1 MVPNQSIAKGSI
13 VLFRVYTEKKRG
25 FDQAADRLA
34 EQLRTLPGVQGL
46 TGLRMINRYD
56 LEGIDEDLFKRC
68 LPTVFAQPQT
78 DLVATRLEEALRMKG
93 SENLPPLDSPMLF
106 AVAPLPGQFD
116 QRADSAAQC
125 VQLVGQGARP
135 LVATATVYLLQ
146 GELDAGQ
153 IKAIRNY
160 LVNPV
165 DSRVVGLEQ
174 PKTLAMPDED
184 PDPVPV
190 LEGFRDLGDSELK
203 ALIDKLDLAMDLPD
217 IRFCQ
222 DHYRQEKRDPTLT
235 ELKVIDTYWSD
246 HCRHTTFNTRLERIE
261 ADNPQARSTLEQYR
275 AIREELG
282 RQDRPECLMDMATIG
297 ARYLQKQGILNDM
310 DQSEE
315 VNACTIRT
323 KVDVDGQDQD
333 WLFLFKNETHN
344 HPTEIEPF
352 GGAATCIG
360 GAIRDPLSGRGYVY
374 QAMRV
379 SGAADPRQPLDQTL
393 PGKLPQ
399 SRIVRQAADG
409 YSSYGNQ
416 IGLATGQVREIYH
429 PGYAAKRMEVGAVV
443 AATPADHVI
452 RRRPAPGD
460 LIILVGGRTGRDGI
474 GGATGASKSQ
484 DEQSL
489 ERCGA
494 EVQKGDA
501 PEERKLQRLFRR
513 PEAARLIERCNDFGA
528 GGVAVAVGELA
539 DGLNVDLDRVPLKYQ
554 GLDGTEIAISE
565 SQERMAVAL
574 AAEDAPAFID
584 YARQEDLEATVI
596 AEVTEEPQ
604 LRMTWRSETI
614 VDIPR
619 SFLASNGAPHKADA
633 QVAVPA
639 PYHAPFEVQGNLD
652 ARMKALLTDINVCS
666 QQGLAEQFDST
677 IGAGTVL
684 MPFGGARQLT
694 PAQAMVAKL
703 PVDGHTTTASA
714 MAWGFN
720 PWISSQ
726 DPYTGAYLAVV
737 ESLAKLVASGFSRS
751 QAHLSLQEYYPKPG
765 DDPRRWG
772 LPVAG
777 VLGALQ
783 AQLDLSVG
791 AIGGKDSMSGSFED
805 LDVPPT
811 LISFAVALGRA
822 KNAVSPEF
830 KAADR
835 QIYLLTPEYQEEG
848 LLPDPES
855 LRTVMDQAEALISQG
870 LVDAAATP
878 GYGCIA
884 QNLLEMCLGNRIG
897 LDLASDTAI
906 PALFRPAYGS
916 FILETSGPEPLYI
929 HNSGL
934 HLRLLGHTREDY
946 RLRCGS
952 ESLDLAELEEIRA
965 EGLESI
971 FPYRGQGDPVPTI
984 GRTDRE
990 PGRPAARKTKG
1001 PAKTARPRVVM
1012 PVFPGTNCEFDSA
1025 RAFRDAGAQVDT
1037 VVIRNLNAQDV
1048 AESSR
1053 RLAQAI
1059 RSSQILMLPGGFSG
1073 GDEPD
1078 GSAKLVAS
1086 FLRSHQVA
1094 DALQEL
1100 LHDRDGLVLGVC
1112 NGFQALIKLGLVPYG
1127 KIVTGSPED
1136 PTLAVN
1142 TIGRHQSRLVH
1153 TRISSTRSPWLSACR
1168 VGDIHTMPI
1177 SHGEGRFVAEPGL
1190 LRTLIDRGQVAAQY
1204 VDEQGRPSMNPLIN
1218 PNGSDMAVEAITSP
1232 DGRVLGKMG
1241 HTERSGPDLYLN
1253 VPGKHTQPL
1262 FQSGVDYFAA

>member
-1 MVPNQSIAKGSI
+1 M
-13 VLFRVYTEKKRG
+13 LFRVYTEKKQG
-25 FDQAADRLA
+25 FDQAAERLA

-78 DLVATRLEEALRMKG
+78 DLVATQLEQALRMKG
-93 SENLPPLDSPMLF
+93 DEDLPALDSPMLF

-125 VQLVGQGARP
+125 VQLIGQGARP

-146 GELDAGQ
+146 GDLNAEQ
-153 IKAIRNY
+153 IEAIRNY

-165 DSRVVGLEQ
+165 DSRVVGLEL
-174 PKTLAMPDED
+174 PKTLAMPDDD

-190 LEGFRDLGDSELK
+190 LNGFRDLDDPGLE

-217 IRFCQ
+217 IRFCR

-246 HCRHTTFNTRLERIE
+246 HCRHTTFNTRLERIK
-261 ADNPQARSTLEQYR
+261 ADDPRARAALEHYR
-275 AIREELG
+275 AIRAELG

-297 ARYLQKQGILNDM
+297 AKYLQKRGILNDM

-513 PEAARLIERCNDFGA
+513 REAARLIERCNDFGA

-539 DGLNVDLDRVPLKYQ
+539 DGLSVDLDRVPLKYR

-596 AEVTEEPQ
+596 AEVTEEPR
-604 LRMTWRSETI
+604 LRMTWRSKTI

-619 SFLASNGAPHKADA
+619 AFLASNGAPHKADA

-639 PYHAPFEVQGNLD
+639 PYHAPFEVQGSLD
-652 ARMKALLTDINVCS
+652 ARMRALLTDINVCS

-703 PVDGHTTTASA
+703 PVDGHTTSASA

-751 QAHLSLQEYYPKPG
+751 RAHLSLQEYYPKPG

-772 LPVAG
+772 LPAAG

-811 LISFAVALGRA
+811 LISFAVALGQA
-822 KNAVSPEF
+822 KDAVSPEF

-835 QIYLLTPEYQEEG
+835 QVYLLTPEYREDG
-848 LLPDPES
+848 LLPDAES
-855 LRTVMDQAEALISQG
+855 LRTVMDQVEALISQG

-884 QNLLEMCLGNRIG
+884 QSLMEMCLGNRIG
-897 LDLASDTAI
+897 LDLASDTAVS
-906 PALFRPAYGS
+906 ALFRPAYGS
-916 FILETSGPEPLYI
+916 FILEASGPESLFI
-929 HNSGL
+929 QDSGL
-934 HLRLLGHTREDY
+934 HLRLLGHTREGY
-946 RLRCGS
+946 HLRCGG
-952 ESLDLAELEEIRA
+952 EDLDLAELEEIRA

-990 PGRPAARKTKG
+990 PGRPAVRRAKG
-1001 PAKTARPRVVM
+1001 TFKTARPRVVM

-1037 VVIRNLNAQDV
+1037 VVIRNLNAEDV
-1048 AESSR
+1048 TESSR

-1059 RSSQILMLPGGFSG
+1059 RNSQILMLPGGFSG

-1086 FLRSHQVA
+1086 FLRSSQVA

-1100 LHDRDGLVLGVC
+1100 LQDRDGLVLGIC

-1177 SHGEGRFVAEPGL
+1177 SHGEGRFVAEPSL

-1204 VDEQGRPSMNPLIN
+1204 VDEQGHPSMDPLVN

-1253 VPGKHTQPL
+1253 VPGSRPQPL

>member
-1 MVPNQSIAKGSI
+1 M
-13 VLFRVYTEKKRG
+13 LFRVYTEKKRG

-46 TGLRMINRYD
+46 TGLRIINRYD

-78 DLVATRLEEALRMKG
+78 DLVATRLEQALRMKG
-93 SENLPPLDSPMLF
+93 DEDLPPLDSPMLF

-135 LVATATVYLLQ
+135 LVATATVYLLE
-146 GELDAGQ
+146 GDLDAEQ
-153 IKAIRNY
+153 IQAVRNY

-190 LEGFRDLGDSELK
+190 LDGFRDLADPELE

-217 IRFCQ
+217 VRFCQ

-246 HCRHTTFNTRLERIE
+246 HCRHTTFNTKLERIK
-261 ADNPQARSTLEQYR
+261 ADNPRARATLERYR

-297 ARYLQKQGILNDM
+297 AKYLQKRGILNDV

-484 DEQSL
+484 NEESL

-539 DGLNVDLDRVPLKYQ
+539 DGLNVDLDRVPLKYK

-596 AEVTEEPQ
+596 AEVTEEPR

-619 SFLASNGAPHKADA
+619 SFLASNGAPHEADA
-633 QVAVPA
+633 QVTVPA
-639 PYHAPFEVQGNLD
+639 PYHAPFEVQGSLD
-652 ARMKALLTDINVCS
+652 ARMRALLADINVCS

-714 MAWGFN
+714 MTWGFN

-751 QAHLSLQEYYPKPG
+751 RAHLSLQEYYPKPG

-822 KNAVSPEF
+822 KDAVSPEF
-830 KAADR
+830 KAPNR
-835 QIYLLTPEYQEEG
+835 QVYLLTPEYQEDG

-855 LRTVMDQAEALISQG
+855 LRAVMDQVEALISQG

-884 QNLLEMCLGNRIG
+884 QSLMEMCLGNRIG
-897 LDLASDTAI
+897 LNLASNTAI
-906 PALFRPAYGS
+906 SALFRPAYGS
-916 FILETSGPEPLYI
+916 FILEASGPEPLFI
-929 HNSGL
+929 QDSGL
-934 HLRLLGHTREDY
+934 HLQLLGRTREDY

-952 ESLDLAELEEIRA
+952 EDLDLAELEEIRA
-965 EGLESI
+965 RGLESI

-990 PGRPAARKTKG
+990 HGRPAARRTKG
-1001 PAKTARPRVVM
+1001 TAKTTRPRVVM

-1025 RAFRDAGAQVDT
+1025 RAFRDAGAQVET
-1037 VVIRNLNAQDV
+1037 VVIRNLNAEDV
-1048 AESSR
+1048 TESSR

-1086 FLRSHQVA
+1086 FLRSNQVA
-1094 DALQEL
+1094 NALQEL
-1100 LHDRDGLVLGVC
+1100 LQDRDGLVLGIC

-1136 PTLAVN
+1136 PTLTVN

-1204 VDEQGRPSMNPLIN
+1204 VDEQGRPSMDPLVN

-1253 VPGKHTQPL
+1253 VPGGRPQPL

>member
-1 MVPNQSIAKGSI
+1 M
-13 VLFRVYTEKKRG
+13 LFRVYTEKKQG

-34 EQLRTLPGVQGL
+34 EQLRTLPGVQAL

-56 LEGIDEDLFKRC
+56 LEGLDEALFKRC

-78 DLVATRLEEALRMKG
+78 DLVSTQLEQALRMKG
-93 SENLPPLDSPMLF
+93 DEDLPPLDSPMLF

-125 VQLVGQGARP
+125 VQLIGQGARP

-146 GELDAGQ
+146 GDLDAEQ
-153 IKAIRNY
+153 IEAIRNY

-165 DSRVVGLEQ
+165 DSRIVGLEQ

-184 PDPVPV
+184 PDSVPV
-190 LEGFRDLGDSELK
+190 LDGFRNLDDPELET
-203 ALIDKLDLAMDLPD
+203 LIDKLDLAMDLPD
-217 IRFCQ
+217 VRFCR

-246 HCRHTTFNTRLERIE
+246 HCRHTTFNTRLEQIE
-261 ADNPQARSTLEQYR
+261 ANNPRVRATLGRYR
-275 AIREELG
+275 EIRAELD

-297 ARYLQKQGILNDM
+297 AKYLQKRGILSDL

-323 KVDVDGQDQD
+323 KVNVDGQDQD

-484 DEQSL
+484 NEESL

-574 AAEDAPAFID
+574 AAKDAPAFIE

-596 AEVTEEPQ
+596 AEVTEEPR
-604 LRMTWRSETI
+604 LRMTWRSRTI

-619 SFLASNGAPHKADA
+619 SFLSSNGAPHKADA

-639 PYHAPFEVQGNLD
+639 PYHAPFEVRGNLD
-652 ARMKALLTDINVCS
+652 ARMRALLTDINVCS

-737 ESLAKLVASGFSRS
+737 ESLSKLVASGFSRS
-751 QAHLSLQEYYPKPG
+751 RAHLSLQEYYPKPG

-822 KNAVSPEF
+822 KDTVSPEF
-830 KAADR
+830 KAANR
-835 QIYLLTPEYQEEG
+835 RIYLLAPEYQEEG
-848 LLPDPES
+848 LLPDSES
-855 LRTVMDQAEALISQG
+855 LRTVMDQVEALISQG

-884 QNLLEMCLGNRIG
+884 QSLLEMCLGNRIG

-916 FILETSGPEPLYI
+916 FILETSGPEPLFI
-929 HNSGL
+929 EGSGL
-934 HLRLLGHTREDY
+934 HMRLLGHTRENY

-952 ESLDLAELEEIRA
+952 EDLDLAELEEIRA
-965 EGLESI
+965 RGLEGV

-990 PGRPAARKTKG
+990 SGRPATRRTKE
-1001 PAKTARPRVVM
+1001 AFQTARPRVVM

-1025 RAFRDAGAQVDT
+1025 RAFQDAGAQVDT
-1037 VVIRNLNAQDV
+1037 VVIRNLNAEDV
-1048 AESSR
+1048 TESSR
-1053 RLAQAI
+1053 RLAQGI
-1059 RSSQILMLPGGFSG
+1059 RNSQILMLPGGFSG

-1086 FLRSHQVA
+1086 FLRSNQVA

-1100 LHDRDGLVLGVC
+1100 LQDRDGLVLGVC

-1142 TIGRHQSRLVH
+1142 AIGRHQSRLVH

-1177 SHGEGRFVAEPGL
+1177 SHGEGRFVAEPSL
-1190 LRTLIDRGQVAAQY
+1190 LRTLIERGQVAAQY
-1204 VDEQGRPSMNPLIN
+1204 VDEQGRPSMDPLVN

-1253 VPGKHTQPL
+1253 VPAVRPQPL

>member
-1 MVPNQSIAKGSI
+1 M
-13 VLFRVYTEKKRG
+13 LFRVYTEKKRG

-46 TGLRMINRYD
+46 TGLRIINRYD

-78 DLVATRLEEALRMKG
+78 DLVATRLEQALRMKG
-93 SENLPPLDSPMLF
+93 DEDLPPLNSPMLF

-135 LVATATVYLLQ
+135 LVATATVYLLE
-146 GELDAGQ
+146 GDLDAEQ
-153 IKAIRNY
+153 IKAVRNY

-190 LEGFRDLGDSELK
+190 LDGFRDLADPELE

-217 IRFCQ
+217 VRFCQ

-246 HCRHTTFNTRLERIE
+246 HCRHTTFNTKLERIK
-261 ADNPQARSTLEQYR
+261 ADNPRARATLEHYR

-297 ARYLQKQGILNDM
+297 AKYLQKRGILNDV

-484 DEQSL
+484 NEESL

-539 DGLNVDLDRVPLKYQ
+539 DGLSVDLDRVPLKYK

-596 AEVTEEPQ
+596 AKVTEEPR

-619 SFLASNGAPHKADA
+619 SFLASNGAPHEADA

-639 PYHAPFEVQGNLD
+639 PYHAPFEVQGSLD
-652 ARMKALLTDINVCS
+652 ARMKALLADINVCS

-684 MPFGGARQLT
+684 MPFGGTRQLT

-720 PWISSQ
+720 PWISSK

-751 QAHLSLQEYYPKPG
+751 RAHLSLQEYYPKPG
-765 DDPRRWG
+765 ADPRRWG

-822 KNAVSPEF
+822 KDAVSPEF
-830 KAADR
+830 KAPNR
-835 QIYLLTPEYQEEG
+835 QVYLLTPEYQEDG

-855 LRTVMDQAEALISQG
+855 LRAVMDQVEALISQG

-884 QNLLEMCLGNRIG
+884 QSLMEMCLGNRIG
-897 LDLASDTAI
+897 LNLASNTAI
-906 PALFRPAYGS
+906 SALFRPAYGS
-916 FILETSGPEPLYI
+916 FILETSGPEPLFI
-929 HNSGL
+929 QDSGL
-934 HLRLLGHTREDY
+934 HLQLLGRTREDY

-952 ESLDLAELEEIRA
+952 EDLDLAELEEIRA
-965 EGLESI
+965 RGLESI

-984 GRTDRE
+984 GRTDRKHS
-990 PGRPAARKTKG
+990 RPVTRRTKG
-1001 PAKTARPRVVM
+1001 TAKTARPKVVM

-1025 RAFRDAGAQVDT
+1025 RAFRDAGAQVET
-1037 VVIRNLNAQDV
+1037 VVIRNLNAEDV
-1048 AESSR
+1048 TESSR

-1059 RSSQILMLPGGFSG
+1059 HSSQILMLPGGFSG

-1086 FLRSHQVA
+1086 FLRSDQVA

-1100 LHDRDGLVLGVC
+1100 LQDRDGLVLGVC

-1136 PTLAVN
+1136 PTLTAN

-1204 VDEQGRPSMNPLIN
+1204 VDEQGRPSMDPLVN

-1253 VPGKHTQPL
+1253 VPGGRPQPL

>member
-1 MVPNQSIAKGSI
+1 M
-13 VLFRVYTEKKRG
+13 LFRVYTEKKRG

-34 EQLRTLPGVQGL
+34 EQLRTLPGVKGL
-46 TGLRMINRYD
+46 TGLRMFNRYD
-56 LEGIDEDLFKRC
+56 LEGIDENLFKRC

-93 SENLPPLDSPMLF
+93 DGDLPPLDSPMLF

-125 VQLVGQGARP
+125 VQLVGQSARP

-146 GELDAGQ
+146 GDLNAGQ
-153 IKAIRNY
+153 IEAIRNY

-174 PKTLAMPDED
+174 PKTLAMPDD
-184 PDPVPV
+184 NPDPVPV
-190 LEGFRDLGDSELK
+190 LDGFRDLDDPGLE

-217 IRFCQ
+217 IRFCR

-261 ADNPQARSTLEQYR
+261 ADNPRARATLEHYR
-275 AIREELG
+275 AIRAELG
-282 RQDRPECLMDMATIG
+282 RQDRPECLMDMGTIG
-297 ARYLQKQGILNDM
+297 AKYLQKRGILNDM

-484 DEQSL
+484 NEESL

-539 DGLNVDLDRVPLKYQ
+539 DGLNVNLDRVPLKYQ

-596 AEVTEEPQ
+596 AEVTKEPR
-604 LRMTWRSETI
+604 LRMTWRSDTI

-639 PYHAPFEVQGNLD
+639 PYHAPFEVRGSLD
-652 ARMKALLTDINVCS
+652 ARMRALLADINVCS

-751 QAHLSLQEYYPKPG
+751 RAHLSLQEYYPKPG

-811 LISFAVALGRA
+811 LISFAVALGQA
-822 KNAVSPEF
+822 KDAISPEF

-835 QIYLLTPEYQEEG
+835 QVYLLAPEYQEDG

-855 LRTVMDQAEALISQG
+855 LRTVMDQVETLISQG
-870 LVDAAATP
+870 LVDAVATP
-878 GYGCIA
+878 GYGCMA
-884 QNLLEMCLGNRIG
+884 QSLMEMCLGNKIG
-897 LDLASDTAI
+897 LDMAANTAI
-906 PALFRPAYGS
+906 SALFRPAYGS
-916 FILETSGPEPLYI
+916 FILEASGPEPLFI
-929 HNSGL
+929 QDSGL
-934 HLRLLGHTREDY
+934 HLHLLGHTREDY
-946 RLRCGS
+946 RMRCGS
-952 ESLDLAELEEIRA
+952 EDLDLAELEEIRA
-965 EGLESI
+965 KGLESI
-971 FPYRGQGDPVPTI
+971 FPYRGHGDPVPTI

-990 PGRPAARKTKG
+990 PGRPAVRRSKG
-1001 PAKTARPRVVM
+1001 TSKTAHPRVVM

-1037 VVIRNLNAQDV
+1037 VVIRNLNAEDV
-1048 AESSR
+1048 TESSR

-1086 FLRSHQVA
+1086 FLRSNQVA

-1100 LHDRDGLVLGVC
+1100 LQDRDGLVLGVC

-1142 TIGRHQSRLVH
+1142 AIGRHQSRLVH

-1168 VGDIHTMPI
+1168 VGEIHTMPI

-1204 VDEQGRPSMNPLIN
+1204 VDEQGRPSMDRLVN

>member
-1 MVPNQSIAKGSI
+1 M
-13 VLFRVYTEKKRG
+13 LFRVYTEKKRG

-34 EQLRTLPGVQGL
+34 QQLRTLPGVHGL
-46 TGLRMINRYD
+46 TGLRMFNRYD

-93 SENLPPLDSPMLF
+93 DGDLLPLDSPMLF

-125 VQLVGQGARP
+125 VQLIGQGARP

-146 GELDAGQ
+146 GDLNTEQ
-153 IKAIRNY
+153 IEAIRNY

-174 PKTLAMPDED
+174 PKTLAMPDD
-184 PDPVPV
+184 NPDPVPV
-190 LEGFRDLGDSELK
+190 LDRFRDLEDPELE

-217 IRFCQ
+217 VRFCQ

-246 HCRHTTFNTRLERIE
+246 HCRHTTFNTRLERID
-261 ADNPQARSTLEQYR
+261 ADNPRVRATLEHYR
-275 AIREELG
+275 AIRAELG

-297 ARYLQKQGILNDM
+297 AKYLQKRGILNDV

-484 DEQSL
+484 NEESL

-574 AAEDAPAFID
+574 AAKDAPAFIE

-596 AEVTEEPQ
+596 AEVTEEPR
-604 LRMTWRSETI
+604 LRMTWRSRTI

-619 SFLASNGAPHKADA
+619 SFLGSNGAPHKADA

-639 PYHAPFEVQGNLD
+639 PYHAPFEVRGNLD
-652 ARMKALLTDINVCS
+652 ARMRALLTDINVCS

-737 ESLAKLVASGFSRS
+737 ESLSKLVASGFSRS
-751 QAHLSLQEYYPKPG
+751 RAHLSLQEYYPKPG
-765 DDPRRWG
+765 DNPRRWG

-822 KNAVSPEF
+822 KDTVSPEF
-830 KAADR
+830 KAANR
-835 QIYLLTPEYQEEG
+835 RIYLLAPEYQEEG
-848 LLPDPES
+848 LLPDSES
-855 LRTVMDQAEALISQG
+855 LRTVMDQVEALISQG

-884 QNLLEMCLGNRIG
+884 QSLLEMCLGNRIG

-906 PALFRPAYGS
+906 SALFRPAYGS
-916 FILETSGPEPLYI
+916 FILETSGPEPLFI
-929 HNSGL
+929 ESSGL
-934 HLRLLGHTREDY
+934 HMRLLGHTRENY

-952 ESLDLAELEEIRA
+952 EDLDLAELEEIRA
-965 EGLESI
+965 RGLEGV

-990 PGRPAARKTKG
+990 SGRPATRRTREAFQ
-1001 PAKTARPRVVM
+1001 TARPRVVM

-1025 RAFRDAGAQVDT
+1025 RAFQDAGAQVDT
-1037 VVIRNLNAQDV
+1037 VVIRNLNAEDV
-1048 AESSR
+1048 TESSR
-1053 RLAQAI
+1053 RLAQGI
-1059 RSSQILMLPGGFSG
+1059 RNSQILMLPGGFSG

-1086 FLRSHQVA
+1086 FLRSNQVA

-1100 LHDRDGLVLGVC
+1100 LQDRDGLVLGVC

-1142 TIGRHQSRLVH
+1142 AIGRHQSRLVH

-1177 SHGEGRFVAEPGL
+1177 SHGEGRFVAEPSL
-1190 LRTLIDRGQVAAQY
+1190 LRTLIERGQVAAQY
-1204 VDEQGRPSMNPLIN
+1204 VDEQGRPSMDPLVN

-1253 VPGKHTQPL
+1253 VPAVRPQPL

>member
-1 MVPNQSIAKGSI
+1 M
-13 VLFRVYTEKKRG
+13 LFRVYTEKKQG
-25 FDQAADRLA
+25 FDQAAERLA

-56 LEGIDEDLFKRC
+56 LEGIDEDLFERC

-78 DLVATRLEEALRMKG
+78 DLVATKLEQALRMKG
-93 SENLPPLDSPMLF
+93 DEDLPSLDSPMLF

-125 VQLVGQGARP
+125 VQLIGQGARP

-146 GELDAGQ
+146 GDLNAGQ
-153 IKAIRNY
+153 IEAIRNY

-174 PKTLAMPDED
+174 PKTLALPDDD
-184 PDPVPV
+184 PDPVPA
-190 LEGFRDLGDSELK
+190 LDGFRDLDDPGLE

-217 IRFCQ
+217 VRFCR

-246 HCRHTTFNTRLERIE
+246 HCRHTTFNTRLERID
-261 ADNPQARSTLEQYR
+261 ADNPRARDTLERYR
-275 AIREELG
+275 TIREELG

-297 ARYLQKQGILNDM
+297 AKYLQKRGILNDV

-399 SRIVRQAADG
+399 RRIVRQAADG

-539 DGLNVDLDRVPLKYQ
+539 DGLSVDLDRVPLKYR

-574 AAEDAPAFID
+574 AAEDAPTFIE

-596 AEVTEEPQ
+596 AKVTEEPR
-604 LRMTWRSETI
+604 LRMTWRSKTI

-619 SFLASNGAPHKADA
+619 AFLASNGAPHKADA
-633 QVAVPA
+633 QVPVPA
-639 PYHAPFEVQGNLD
+639 PYHAPFEVQGGLD
-652 ARMKALLTDINVCS
+652 ARMRALLTDINVCS

-751 QAHLSLQEYYPKPG
+751 RAHLSLQEYYPKPG
-765 DDPRRWG
+765 ADPRRWG

-811 LISFAVALGRA
+811 LISFAVALGQA
-822 KNAVSPEF
+822 KDAVSPEF

-835 QIYLLTPEYQEEG
+835 QVYLLTPEYREDG

-855 LRTVMDQAEALISQG
+855 LRTVMNQVETLISQG

-878 GYGCIA
+878 GYGCMA
-884 QNLLEMCLGNRIG
+884 QSLMEMCLGNRIG
-897 LDLASDTAI
+897 LDLAPDTAI

-916 FILETSGPEPLYI
+916 FILEASGPEPLSI
-929 HNSGL
+929 QDSGL

-952 ESLDLAELEEIRA
+952 EDLDLAGLEEIRA
-965 EGLESI
+965 RGLESI

-984 GRTDRE
+984 GRTDRQS
-990 PGRPAARKTKG
+990 GRPAAHRAKG
-1001 PAKTARPRVVM
+1001 TSMTARPKVVM

-1025 RAFRDAGAQVDT
+1025 RAFRDAGAQVET
-1037 VVIRNLNAQDV
+1037 VVIRNLNAKDV
-1048 AESSR
+1048 TESSR

-1059 RSSQILMLPGGFSG
+1059 RNSQILMLPGGFSG

-1086 FLRSHQVA
+1086 FLRSNQVA

-1100 LHDRDGLVLGVC
+1100 LQDRDGLVLGVC

-1127 KIVTGSPED
+1127 KIVTGSSED
-1136 PTLAVN
+1136 PTLVVN

-1177 SHGEGRFVAEPGL
+1177 SHGEGRFVAQPGL

-1204 VDEQGRPSMNPLIN
+1204 VDGQGRPSMDPLVN

-1253 VPGKHTQPL
+1253 VPGKNTQPL

>member
-1 MVPNQSIAKGSI
+1 M
-13 VLFRVYTEKKRG
+13 LFRVYTEKKQG
-25 FDQAADRLA
+25 FDQAAERLA

-46 TGLRMINRYD
+46 TGLRMFNRYD

-68 LPTVFAQPQT
+68 VPTVFAQPQT
-78 DLVATRLEEALRMKG
+78 DLVVTRLEEALRMKG
-93 SENLPPLDSPMLF
+93 DGDLPPLDSPMLF

-146 GELDAGQ
+146 GDLNAGQ
-153 IKAIRNY
+153 IEAIRNY

-174 PKTLAMPDED
+174 PKTLAMPDD
-184 PDPVPV
+184 NPDPVPV
-190 LEGFRDLGDSELK
+190 LDGFRDLDDPELE

-217 IRFCQ
+217 IRFCR

-261 ADNPQARSTLEQYR
+261 ADNPRAHATLEHYR
-275 AIREELG
+275 AIRAELG
-282 RQDRPECLMDMATIG
+282 RQDLPECLMDMGTIG
-297 ARYLQKQGILNDM
+297 AKYLQKRGILNDM

-484 DEQSL
+484 NEESL

-574 AAEDAPAFID
+574 PAEDAPAFINC
-584 YARQEDLEATVI
+584 ARQEDLEATVI
-596 AEVTEEPQ
+596 AEVTKEPR
-604 LRMTWRSETI
+604 LRMTWRSDTI

-619 SFLASNGAPHKADA
+619 SFLSSNGAPHKADA

-639 PYHAPFEVQGNLD
+639 PYHAPFEVQGSLD
-652 ARMKALLTDINVCS
+652 ARMRALLADINVCS

-677 IGAGTVL
+677 IGAGTIL

-751 QAHLSLQEYYPKPG
+751 RAHLSLQEYYPKPG

-811 LISFAVALGRA
+811 LISFAVALGQA
-822 KNAVSPEF
+822 KDAISPEF

-835 QIYLLTPEYQEEG
+835 QVYLLAPDYQEDG

-855 LRTVMDQAEALISQG
+855 LRTVMDQAEALISQD

-878 GYGCIA
+878 GYGCMA
-884 QNLLEMCLGNRIG
+884 QSLMEMCLGNKIG
-897 LDLASDTAI
+897 LDMAANTAI
-906 PALFRPAYGS
+906 SALFRPAYGS
-916 FILETSGPEPLYI
+916 FILEASGPEPLFI
-929 HNSGL
+929 QDSGL
-934 HLRLLGHTREDY
+934 HLHLLGHTREDY

-952 ESLDLAELEEIRA
+952 EDLDLAELEEIRA
-965 EGLESI
+965 RGLESI
-971 FPYRGQGDPVPTI
+971 FLYRGHGDPVPTI

-990 PGRPAARKTKG
+990 SGRPAARRSKG
-1001 PAKTARPRVVM
+1001 TSKTAHPRVVM

-1037 VVIRNLNAQDV
+1037 VVIRNLNAEDV
-1048 AESSR
+1048 TESSR

-1059 RSSQILMLPGGFSG
+1059 HSSQILMLPGGFSG

-1086 FLRSHQVA
+1086 FLRSNQVA

-1100 LHDRDGLVLGVC
+1100 LQDRDGLVLGVC

-1142 TIGRHQSRLVH
+1142 AIGRHQSRLVH

-1168 VGDIHTMPI
+1168 VGEIHTMPI

-1204 VDEQGRPSMNPLIN
+1204 VDEQGRPSMDPLVN

>member
-1 MVPNQSIAKGSI
+1 M
-13 VLFRVYTEKKRG
+13 LFRVYTEKKRG

-46 TGLRMINRYD
+46 TGLRIINRYD

-78 DLVATRLEEALRMKG
+78 DLVATQLEQALRMKG
-93 SENLPPLDSPMLF
+93 DEDLPPLDSPMLF

-135 LVATATVYLLQ
+135 LVATATVYLLE
-146 GELDAGQ
+146 GDLDAEQ
-153 IKAIRNY
+153 IKAVRNY

-190 LEGFRDLGDSELK
+190 LDGFRDLADPELK

-217 IRFCQ
+217 VRFCQ

-246 HCRHTTFNTRLERIE
+246 HCRHTTFNTKLERIK
-261 ADNPQARSTLEQYR
+261 ADNPRARATLERYR

-297 ARYLQKQGILNDM
+297 AKYLQKRGILNDV

-484 DEQSL
+484 NEESL

-539 DGLNVDLDRVPLKYQ
+539 DGLNVDLDRVPLKYK

-596 AEVTEEPQ
+596 AEVTEEPR

-619 SFLASNGAPHKADA
+619 SFLASNGAPHEADA
-633 QVAVPA
+633 QVTVPA
-639 PYHAPFEVQGNLD
+639 PYHAPFEVQGSLD
-652 ARMKALLTDINVCS
+652 ARMKALLADINVCS

-684 MPFGGARQLT
+684 MPFGGTRQLT

-720 PWISSQ
+720 PWISSK

-751 QAHLSLQEYYPKPG
+751 RAHLSLQEYYPKPG
-765 DDPRRWG
+765 ADPRRWG

-811 LISFAVALGRA
+811 LISFAVALGQA
-822 KNAVSPEF
+822 KDAVSPEF
-830 KAADR
+830 KAPNR
-835 QIYLLTPEYQEEG
+835 QVYLLTPEYQEDG

-855 LRTVMDQAEALISQG
+855 LRAVMDQVEALISQG

-884 QNLLEMCLGNRIG
+884 QSLMEMCLGNRIG
-897 LDLASDTAI
+897 LNLASNTAI
-906 PALFRPAYGS
+906 SALFRPAYGS
-916 FILETSGPEPLYI
+916 FILETSGPEPLFI
-929 HNSGL
+929 QDSGL
-934 HLRLLGHTREDY
+934 HLQLLGRTREDY

-952 ESLDLAELEEIRA
+952 EDLDLAELEEIRA
-965 EGLESI
+965 RGLESI
-971 FPYRGQGDPVPTI
+971 FPYRGQGGPVPTI

-990 PGRPAARKTKG
+990 PGRPATRRTKG
-1001 PAKTARPRVVM
+1001 TAKTARPRVVM

-1025 RAFRDAGAQVDT
+1025 RAFRDAGAQVET
-1037 VVIRNLNAQDV
+1037 VVIRNLNAEDV
-1048 AESSR
+1048 TESSR

-1059 RSSQILMLPGGFSG
+1059 HSSQILMLPGGFSG

-1086 FLRSHQVA
+1086 FLRSDQVA

-1100 LHDRDGLVLGVC
+1100 LQDRDGLVLGVC

-1136 PTLAVN
+1136 PTLTAN

-1204 VDEQGRPSMNPLIN
+1204 VDEQGRPSMDPLVN

-1253 VPGKHTQPL
+1253 VPGGRPQPL

>member
-1 MVPNQSIAKGSI
+1 M
-13 VLFRVYTEKKRG
+13 LFRVYTEKKRG

-46 TGLRMINRYD
+46 TGLRIINRYD

-78 DLVATRLEEALRMKG
+78 DLVATRLEQALRMKG
-93 SENLPPLDSPMLF
+93 DEDLPPLDSPMLF

-135 LVATATVYLLQ
+135 LVATATVYLLE
-146 GELDAGQ
+146 GDLDAEQ
-153 IKAIRNY
+153 IKAVRNY

-190 LEGFRDLGDSELK
+190 LDGFRDLADPGLE

-217 IRFCQ
+217 VRFCQ
-222 DHYRQEKRDPTLT
+222 DHYRKEKRDPTLT

-246 HCRHTTFNTRLERIE
+246 HCRHTTFNTKLERIK
-261 ADNPQARSTLEQYR
+261 ADNPRARATLEHYR

-297 ARYLQKQGILNDM
+297 AKYLQKRGILNDV

-484 DEQSL
+484 NEESL

-539 DGLNVDLDRVPLKYQ
+539 DGLNVDLDRVPLKYK

-574 AAEDAPAFID
+574 AAEDASAFID

-596 AEVTEEPQ
+596 AEVTEEPR

-619 SFLASNGAPHKADA
+619 SFLASNGAPHEADA
-633 QVAVPA
+633 QVMVPA
-639 PYHAPFEVQGNLD
+639 PYHAPFEVQGSLD
-652 ARMKALLTDINVCS
+652 ARMKALLADINVCS

-720 PWISSQ
+720 PWISSK

-751 QAHLSLQEYYPKPG
+751 RAHLSLQEYYPKPG
-765 DDPRRWG
+765 ADPRRWG

-811 LISFAVALGRA
+811 LISFAVALGQA
-822 KNAVSPEF
+822 KDAVSPEF
-830 KAADR
+830 KAPNR
-835 QIYLLTPEYQEEG
+835 QVYLLTPEYQEDG

-855 LRTVMDQAEALISQG
+855 LRAVMDQVEALISQG

-884 QNLLEMCLGNRIG
+884 QSLMEMCLGNRIG
-897 LDLASDTAI
+897 LNLASNTAI
-906 PALFRPAYGS
+906 SALFRPAYGS
-916 FILETSGPEPLYI
+916 FILETSGPEPLFI
-929 HNSGL
+929 QDSGL
-934 HLRLLGHTREDY
+934 HLQLLGRTREDY
-946 RLRCGS
+946 HLRCGS
-952 ESLDLAELEEIRA
+952 EDLDLAELEEIRA
-965 EGLESI
+965 RGLESI

-990 PGRPAARKTKG
+990 HGRPATRRTKG
-1001 PAKTARPRVVM
+1001 TAKTARPRVVM

-1025 RAFRDAGAQVDT
+1025 RAFWDAGAQVET
-1037 VVIRNLNAQDV
+1037 VVIRNLNAEDV
-1048 AESSR
+1048 TESSR

-1059 RSSQILMLPGGFSG
+1059 HSSQILMLPGGFSG

-1086 FLRSHQVA
+1086 FLRSDQVA

-1100 LHDRDGLVLGVC
+1100 LQDRDGLVLGVC

-1136 PTLAVN
+1136 PTLTAN

-1204 VDEQGRPSMNPLIN
+1204 VDEHGRPSMDPLVN

-1253 VPGKHTQPL
+1253 VPGSRPQPL

>member
-1 MVPNQSIAKGSI
+1 M
-13 VLFRVYTEKKRG
+13 LFRVYTEKKRG

-78 DLVATRLEEALRMKG
+78 DLVATRLEQALRMKG
-93 SENLPPLDSPMLF
+93 DEDLPPLDSPMLF

-135 LVATATVYLLQ
+135 LVATATVYLLE
-146 GELDAGQ
+146 GDLDAEQ
-153 IKAIRNY
+153 IKAVRNY

-174 PKTLAMPDED
+174 PKTLSMPDED

-190 LEGFRDLGDSELK
+190 LGGFRDLGDPELE

-217 IRFCQ
+217 VRFCQ
-222 DHYRQEKRDPTLT
+222 NHYRQEKRDPTLT

-246 HCRHTTFNTRLERIE
+246 HCRHTTFNTKLERIK
-261 ADNPQARSTLEQYR
+261 ADNPRARATLEHYR

-297 ARYLQKQGILNDM
+297 AKYLQKRGILNDV

-484 DEQSL
+484 NEESL

-539 DGLNVDLDRVPLKYQ
+539 DGLNVDLDRVPLKYK

-574 AAEDAPAFID
+574 AAEDASAFID

-596 AEVTEEPQ
+596 AEVTEEPR

-619 SFLASNGAPHKADA
+619 SFLASNGAPHEADA
-633 QVAVPA
+633 QVTVPA
-639 PYHAPFEVQGNLD
+639 PYHAPFEVQGSLD
-652 ARMKALLTDINVCS
+652 ARMKALLADINVCS

-720 PWISSQ
+720 PWISSK

-751 QAHLSLQEYYPKPG
+751 RAHLSLQEYYPKPG
-765 DDPRRWG
+765 ADPRRWG

-822 KNAVSPEF
+822 KDAVSPEF
-830 KAADR
+830 KAPNR
-835 QIYLLTPEYQEEG
+835 QVYLLTPEYQEDG

-855 LRTVMDQAEALISQG
+855 LRAVMDQVEALISQG

-884 QNLLEMCLGNRIG
+884 QALMEMCLGNRIG
-897 LDLASDTAI
+897 LNLASNTAI
-906 PALFRPAYGS
+906 SALFRPAYGS
-916 FILETSGPEPLYI
+916 FILETSGPEPLFI
-929 HNSGL
+929 QDSGL
-934 HLRLLGHTREDY
+934 HLQLLGRTREDY

-952 ESLDLAELEEIRA
+952 EDLDLAELEEIRA
-965 EGLESI
+965 RGLESI

-990 PGRPAARKTKG
+990 HSRPVTRRTKG
-1001 PAKTARPRVVM
+1001 TAKTARPKVVM

-1025 RAFRDAGAQVDT
+1025 RAFRDAGAQVET
-1037 VVIRNLNAQDV
+1037 VVIRNLNAEDV
-1048 AESSR
+1048 TESSR

-1086 FLRSHQVA
+1086 FLRSDQVA

-1100 LHDRDGLVLGVC
+1100 LQDRDGLVLGVC

-1136 PTLAVN
+1136 PTLTAN

-1204 VDEQGRPSMNPLIN
+1204 VDEQGRPSMDPLVN

-1253 VPGKHTQPL
+1253 VPGKRTQPL

>member
-1 MVPNQSIAKGSI
+1 M
-13 VLFRVYTEKKRG
+13 LFRVYTEKKRG

-46 TGLRMINRYD
+46 TGLRMLNRYD
-56 LEGIDEDLFKRC
+56 LEGLDEALFKRC

-78 DLVATRLEEALRMKG
+78 DLVSTQLEQALRMKG
-93 SENLPPLDSPMLF
+93 DEDLPPLDSPMLF

-125 VQLVGQGARP
+125 VQLIGQSARP

-146 GELDAGQ
+146 GDLDAEQ
-153 IKAIRNY
+153 IEAIRNY

-184 PDPVPV
+184 PDSVPV
-190 LEGFRDLGDSELK
+190 LDGFRNLDDPELET
-203 ALIDKLDLAMDLPD
+203 LIDKLNLAMDLPD
-217 IRFCQ
+217 VRFCR

-246 HCRHTTFNTRLERIE
+246 HCRHTTFNTRLEQIE
-261 ADNPQARSTLEQYR
+261 ANNPRVRATLGRYR
-275 AIREELG
+275 EIRAELD

-297 ARYLQKQGILNDM
+297 AKYLQKRGILSDL

-323 KVDVDGQDQD
+323 KVDVDGQDQE

-484 DEQSL
+484 NEESL

-574 AAEDAPAFID
+574 AAKDAPAFIE

-596 AEVTEEPQ
+596 AEVTEEPR
-604 LRMTWRSETI
+604 LRMTWRSRTI

-619 SFLASNGAPHKADA
+619 SFLGSNGAPHKADA

-639 PYHAPFEVQGNLD
+639 PYHAPFEVRGNLD
-652 ARMKALLTDINVCS
+652 ARMRALLTDINVCS

-737 ESLAKLVASGFSRS
+737 ESLSKLVASGFSRS
-751 QAHLSLQEYYPKPG
+751 RAHLSLQEYYPKPG
-765 DDPRRWG
+765 DNPRRWG

-822 KNAVSPEF
+822 KDTVSPEF
-830 KAADR
+830 KAANR
-835 QIYLLTPEYQEEG
+835 RIYLLAPEYQEEG
-848 LLPDPES
+848 LLPDSES
-855 LRTVMDQAEALISQG
+855 LRTVMDQVEALISQG

-884 QNLLEMCLGNRIG
+884 QSLLEMCLGNRIG

-906 PALFRPAYGS
+906 SALFRPAYGS
-916 FILETSGPEPLYI
+916 FILETSGPEPLFI
-929 HNSGL
+929 EGSGL
-934 HLRLLGHTREDY
+934 HMRLLGHTRENY

-952 ESLDLAELEEIRA
+952 EDLDLAELEEIRA
-965 EGLESI
+965 RGLEGV

-990 PGRPAARKTKG
+990 SGRPATRRTREAFQ
-1001 PAKTARPRVVM
+1001 TARPRVVM

-1025 RAFRDAGAQVDT
+1025 RAFQDAGAQVDT
-1037 VVIRNLNAQDV
+1037 VVIRNLNAEDV
-1048 AESSR
+1048 TESSR
-1053 RLAQAI
+1053 RLAQGI
-1059 RSSQILMLPGGFSG
+1059 RNSQILMLPGGFSG

-1086 FLRSHQVA
+1086 FLRSNQVA

-1100 LHDRDGLVLGVC
+1100 LQDRDGLVLGVC

-1142 TIGRHQSRLVH
+1142 AIGRHQSRLVH

-1177 SHGEGRFVAEPGL
+1177 SHSEGRFVAEPGL
-1190 LRTLIDRGQVAAQY
+1190 LRTLIERGQVAAQY
-1204 VDEQGRPSMNPLIN
+1204 VDEQGRPSMDPLVN

-1253 VPGKHTQPL
+1253 VPGGRPQPL

>member
-1 MVPNQSIAKGSI
+1 M
-13 VLFRVYTEKKRG
+13 LFRVYTEKKRG
-25 FDQAADRLA
+25 FDQAAERLA

-78 DLVATRLEEALRMKG
+78 DLVATQLEQALRMKG
-93 SENLPPLDSPMLF
+93 DEDLPALDSPMLF

-125 VQLVGQGARP
+125 VQLIGQGARP

-146 GELDAGQ
+146 GDLNAEQ
-153 IKAIRNY
+153 IEAIRNY

-165 DSRVVGLEQ
+165 DSRVVGLEL
-174 PKTLAMPDED
+174 PKTLAMPDDD

-190 LEGFRDLGDSELK
+190 LNGFRDLDDPGLE

-217 IRFCQ
+217 VRFCR

-261 ADNPQARSTLEQYR
+261 ADNPRARATLEHYR
-275 AIREELG
+275 AIRAELG

-297 ARYLQKQGILNDM
+297 AKYLQKRGILNDM

-460 LIILVGGRTGRDGI
+460 LIVLVGGRTGRDGI

-539 DGLNVDLDRVPLKYQ
+539 DGLNVDLDQVPLKYQ

-574 AAEDAPAFID
+574 AAEDAPTFIE

-596 AEVTEEPQ
+596 AEVTAEPR

-639 PYHAPFEVQGNLD
+639 PYHAPFEVQGSLD
-652 ARMKALLTDINVCS
+652 ARMRALLTDINVCS

-751 QAHLSLQEYYPKPG
+751 RAHLSLQEYYPKPG

-822 KNAVSPEF
+822 KEAVSPEF

-835 QIYLLTPEYQEEG
+835 QVYLLTPEYREDG

-855 LRTVMDQAEALISQG
+855 LRTVMDQVEALISQG

-884 QNLLEMCLGNRIG
+884 QSLMEMCLGNRIG
-897 LDLASDTAI
+897 LDLASDTAVSV
-906 PALFRPAYGS
+906 LFRPAYGS
-916 FILETSGPEPLYI
+916 FILEASGPESLFI
-929 HNSGL
+929 QDSGL
-934 HLRLLGHTREDY
+934 HLRLLGHTREGY
-946 RLRCGS
+946 HLRCGG
-952 ESLDLAELEEIRA
+952 EDLDLAKLEEIRA

-990 PGRPAARKTKG
+990 PGRPAVRRAKG
-1001 PAKTARPRVVM
+1001 TSKTARPRVVM

-1037 VVIRNLNAQDV
+1037 VVIRNLNAEDV
-1048 AESSR
+1048 TESSR

-1059 RSSQILMLPGGFSG
+1059 RNSQILMLPGGFSG

-1086 FLRSHQVA
+1086 FLRSNQVA

-1100 LHDRDGLVLGVC
+1100 LQDRDGLVLGVC

-1177 SHGEGRFVAEPGL
+1177 SHGEGRFVAQPGL

-1204 VDEQGRPSMNPLIN
+1204 VDEQGRPSMDTLVN

-1253 VPGKHTQPL
+1253 VPGDHPQPL

>member
-1 MVPNQSIAKGSI
+1 M
-13 VLFRVYTEKKRG
+13 LFRVYTEKKRG

-46 TGLRMINRYD
+46 TGLRMFNRYD

-78 DLVATRLEEALRMKG
+78 DLVATRLEQALRMKG
-93 SENLPPLDSPMLF
+93 DEDLPPLDSPMLF

-135 LVATATVYLLQ
+135 LVATATVYLLE
-146 GELDAGQ
+146 GDLDAEQ
-153 IKAIRNY
+153 IKAVRNY

-165 DSRVVGLEQ
+165 DSRVVGLDQ

-190 LEGFRDLGDSELK
+190 LDGFRDLGDPELE

-217 IRFCQ
+217 VRFCQ

-246 HCRHTTFNTRLERIE
+246 HCRHTTFNTKLERIK
-261 ADNPQARSTLEQYR
+261 ADNPRARATLERYR

-297 ARYLQKQGILNDM
+297 AKYLQKRGILNDV

-484 DEQSL
+484 NEESL

-539 DGLNVDLDRVPLKYQ
+539 DGLNVDLDRVPLKYK

-574 AAEDAPAFID
+574 AAEDASAFID

-596 AEVTEEPQ
+596 AEVTEEPR

-619 SFLASNGAPHKADA
+619 SFLSSNGAPHEADA

-639 PYHAPFEVQGNLD
+639 PYHAPFEVQGSLD
-652 ARMKALLTDINVCS
+652 ARMRALLADINVCS

-684 MPFGGARQLT
+684 MPFGGTRQLT

-720 PWISSQ
+720 PWISSK

-751 QAHLSLQEYYPKPG
+751 RAHLSLQEYYPKPG
-765 DDPRRWG
+765 ADPRRWG

-811 LISFAVALGRA
+811 LISFAVALGQA
-822 KNAVSPEF
+822 KDAVSPEF
-830 KAADR
+830 KAPNR
-835 QIYLLTPEYQEEG
+835 QVYLLTPEYQEDG

-855 LRTVMDQAEALISQG
+855 LRAVMDQVEALISQG

-884 QNLLEMCLGNRIG
+884 QSLMEMCLGNRIG
-897 LDLASDTAI
+897 LNLASNTAI
-906 PALFRPAYGS
+906 SALFRPAYGS
-916 FILETSGPEPLYI
+916 FILETSGPEPLFI
-929 HNSGL
+929 QDSGL
-934 HLRLLGHTREDY
+934 HLQLLGRTREDY

-952 ESLDLAELEEIRA
+952 EDLDLAELEEIRA
-965 EGLESI
+965 RGLESI
-971 FPYRGQGDPVPTI
+971 FPYRGQGGPVPTI

-990 PGRPAARKTKG
+990 PGRPAARRTKG
-1001 PAKTARPRVVM
+1001 TAKTARPRVVM

-1025 RAFRDAGAQVDT
+1025 RAFRDAGAQVET
-1037 VVIRNLNAQDV
+1037 VVIRNLNAEDV
-1048 AESSR
+1048 TESSR

-1059 RSSQILMLPGGFSG
+1059 HSSQILMLPGGFSG

-1086 FLRSHQVA
+1086 FLRSDQVA

-1100 LHDRDGLVLGVC
+1100 LQDRDGLVLGVC

-1136 PTLAVN
+1136 PTLTAN

-1204 VDEQGRPSMNPLIN
+1204 VDEQGRPSMDPLVN

-1253 VPGKHTQPL
+1253 VPGGRPQPL

>member
-1 MVPNQSIAKGSI
+1 M
-13 VLFRVYTEKKRG
+13 LFRVYTEKKRG

-78 DLVATRLEEALRMKG
+78 DLVATRLEQALRMKG
-93 SENLPPLDSPMLF
+93 DEDLPPLDSPMLF

-135 LVATATVYLLQ
+135 LVATATVYLLE
-146 GELDAGQ
+146 GDLDAEQ
-153 IKAIRNY
+153 IKAVRNY

-174 PKTLAMPDED
+174 PKTLSMPDED

-190 LEGFRDLGDSELK
+190 LGGFRDLGDPELE

-217 IRFCQ
+217 VRFCQ
-222 DHYRQEKRDPTLT
+222 NHYRQEKRDPTLT

-246 HCRHTTFNTRLERIE
+246 HCRHTTFNTKLERIK
-261 ADNPQARSTLEQYR
+261 ADNPRARATLEHYR

-297 ARYLQKQGILNDM
+297 AKYLQKRGILNDV

-323 KVDVDGQDQD
+323 KVDVDGQDQN

-399 SRIVRQAADG
+399 RRIVRQAADG

-484 DEQSL
+484 NEESL

-539 DGLNVDLDRVPLKYQ
+539 DGLNVDLDRVPLKYK

-574 AAEDAPAFID
+574 AAEDASAFID

-596 AEVTEEPQ
+596 AEVTEEPR

-619 SFLASNGAPHKADA
+619 SFLASNGAPHEADA
-633 QVAVPA
+633 QVTVPA
-639 PYHAPFEVQGNLD
+639 PYHAPFEVQGSLD
-652 ARMKALLTDINVCS
+652 ARMKALLADINVCS

-720 PWISSQ
+720 PWISSK

-751 QAHLSLQEYYPKPG
+751 RAHLSLQEYYPKPG
-765 DDPRRWG
+765 ADPRRWG

-822 KNAVSPEF
+822 KDAVSPEF
-830 KAADR
+830 KAPNR
-835 QIYLLTPEYQEEG
+835 QVYLLTPEYQEDG

-855 LRTVMDQAEALISQG
+855 LRAVMDQVEALISQG

-884 QNLLEMCLGNRIG
+884 QALMEMCLGNRIG
-897 LDLASDTAI
+897 LNLASNTAI
-906 PALFRPAYGS
+906 SALFRPAYGS
-916 FILETSGPEPLYI
+916 FILETSGPEPLFI
-929 HNSGL
+929 QDSGL
-934 HLRLLGHTREDY
+934 HLQLLGRTREDY

-952 ESLDLAELEEIRA
+952 EDLDLAELEEIRA
-965 EGLESI
+965 RGLESI

-990 PGRPAARKTKG
+990 HSRPVTRRTKG
-1001 PAKTARPRVVM
+1001 TAKTARPKVVM

-1025 RAFRDAGAQVDT
+1025 RAFRDAGAQVET
-1037 VVIRNLNAQDV
+1037 VVIRNLNAEDV
-1048 AESSR
+1048 TESSR

-1059 RSSQILMLPGGFSG
+1059 HSSQILMLPGGFSG

-1086 FLRSHQVA
+1086 FLRSDQVA

-1100 LHDRDGLVLGVC
+1100 LQDRDGLVLGVC

-1136 PTLAVN
+1136 PTLTAN

-1204 VDEQGRPSMNPLIN
+1204 VDEQGRPSMDPLVN

-1253 VPGKHTQPL
+1253 VPGNRTQPL

>member
-1 MVPNQSIAKGSI
+1 M
-13 VLFRVYTEKKRG
+13 LFRVYTEKKRG

-46 TGLRMINRYD
+46 TGLRIINRYD
-56 LEGIDEDLFKRC
+56 LEGIDEDLFKCC

-78 DLVATRLEEALRMKG
+78 DLVATRLEQALRMKG
-93 SENLPPLDSPMLF
+93 DEDLPPLDSPMLF

-135 LVATATVYLLQ
+135 LVATATVYLLE
-146 GELDAGQ
+146 GDLDAEQ
-153 IKAIRNY
+153 IKAVRNY

-165 DSRVVGLEQ
+165 DSRVLGLEQ

-190 LEGFRDLGDSELK
+190 LDGFRDLGDPELE

-217 IRFCQ
+217 VRFCQ

-246 HCRHTTFNTRLERIE
+246 HCRHTTFNTKLERIK
-261 ADNPQARSTLEQYR
+261 ADNPRARATLERYR

-297 ARYLQKQGILNDM
+297 AKYLQKRGILNDV

-484 DEQSL
+484 DEESL

-539 DGLNVDLDRVPLKYQ
+539 DGLNVDLDRVPLKYK

-596 AEVTEEPQ
+596 AEVTEEPR

-619 SFLASNGAPHKADA
+619 SFLASNGAPHEADA

-639 PYHAPFEVQGNLD
+639 PYHAPFEVQGSLD
-652 ARMKALLTDINVCS
+652 ARMRALLADINVCS

-684 MPFGGARQLT
+684 MPFGGTRQLT

-720 PWISSQ
+720 PWISSK

-751 QAHLSLQEYYPKPG
+751 RAHLSLQEYYPKPG

-822 KNAVSPEF
+822 KDAVSPEF
-830 KAADR
+830 KAPNR
-835 QIYLLTPEYQEEG
+835 QVYLLTPEYQEDG

-855 LRTVMDQAEALISQG
+855 LRAVMDQVEALISQG

-884 QNLLEMCLGNRIG
+884 QSLMEMCLGNRIG
-897 LDLASDTAI
+897 LNLASNTAI
-906 PALFRPAYGS
+906 SALFRPAYGS
-916 FILETSGPEPLYI
+916 FILETSGPEPLFI
-929 HNSGL
+929 QDSGL
-934 HLRLLGHTREDY
+934 HLQLLGRTREDY

-952 ESLDLAELEEIRA
+952 EDLDLAELEEIRA
-965 EGLESI
+965 RGLESI
-971 FPYRGQGDPVPTI
+971 FPYRGQGDPVPAI

-990 PGRPAARKTKG
+990 HSRPVTRRTKG
-1001 PAKTARPRVVM
+1001 TAKTARPKVVM

-1025 RAFRDAGAQVDT
+1025 RAFRDAGAQVET
-1037 VVIRNLNAQDV
+1037 VVIRNLNAEDV
-1048 AESSR
+1048 TESSR

-1059 RSSQILMLPGGFSG
+1059 HSSQILMLPGGFSG

-1086 FLRSHQVA
+1086 FLRSDQVA

-1100 LHDRDGLVLGVC
+1100 LQDRDGLVLGVC

-1136 PTLAVN
+1136 PTLTAN

-1204 VDEQGRPSMNPLIN
+1204 VDEQGRPSMDPLVN

-1253 VPGKHTQPL
+1253 VPAVRPQPL